1 MRLAA
6 LTIFLVFCPSPA
18 QTRAPGYVVIANP
31 NLAGTKI
38 SENDMREI
46 FLGSVTRIG
55 GKPVEPVVARA
66 GDAHKQ
72 FVADCLG
79 KTESGLQN
87 YFRTLVFTGKGSPPK
102 SFATVGEIIDY
113 VANTEGAIGYVSLDA
128 DLTGVV
134 RLEPK

>member
-1 MRLAA
+1 MRLA
-6 LTIFLVFCPSPA
+6 LTIFLALCTSPA
-18 QTRAPGYVVIANP
+18 QTRAAGYVVIAHP
-31 NLAGTKI
+31 NLAGTSI
-38 SENDMREI
+38 SGRDMREI
-46 FLGSVTRIG
+46 FLGTVTRIG
-55 GKPVEPVVARA
+55 GRPVEPVVARS

-102 SFATVGEIIDY
+102 SFATTGEIIRY
-113 VANTEGAIGYVSLDA
+113 VADTEGAIGYVSLGDE
-128 DLTGVV
+128 LTGVV

>member
-1 MRLAA
+1 M
-6 LTIFLVFCPSPA
+6 FLVLCTSPA
-18 QTRAPGYVVIANP
+18 QTRAAGYVVIAHP
-31 NLAGTKI
+31 NLAGTAI
-38 SENDMREI
+38 SGNDMRGI
-46 FLGSVTRIG
+46 FLGAVTRVG
-55 GKPVEPVVARA
+55 GRSVQPVVARS
-66 GDAHKQ
+66 GDAHKL
-72 FVADCLG
+72 FVADRLG

-102 SFATVGEIIDY
+102 SFATTDEIIQY